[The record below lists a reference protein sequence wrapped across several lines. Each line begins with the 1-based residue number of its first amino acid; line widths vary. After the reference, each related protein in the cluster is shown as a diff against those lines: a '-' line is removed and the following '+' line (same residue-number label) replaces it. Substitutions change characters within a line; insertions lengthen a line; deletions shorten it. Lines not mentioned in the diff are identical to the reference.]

1 MARYVVHI
9 RSSKPAVEAFAY
21 MADLS
26 NFAEWDPGV
35 EHAEQVQGDG
45 PCVGA
50 AFDVAVK
57 AICGSLTLRY
67 HVTEHNPPDKVVARA
82 ESRLLTSLDTIT
94 VRGDGDGSVVTYD
107 AELKLNG
114 LLGVADPLLEVSFK
128 RIGDRAAAGLVRVL
142 DGQKVEEPAAESG

>member
-1 MARYVVHI
+1 MARFVVHV
-9 RSSKPAVEAFAY
+9 RSPKPAVEAFAY

-35 EHAEQVQGDG
+35 DHAEQVQGDG
-45 PCVGA
+45 PGIDA

-57 AICGSLTLRY
+57 AIRGSLTLRY
-67 HVTEHNPPDKVVARA
+67 QITDYDPPDKVVARA

-114 LLGVADPLLEVSFK
+114 LLGVADPLLGLSFK
-128 RIGDRAAAGLVRVL
+128 RIGDRAAAGLVRAL
-142 DGQKVEEPAAESG
+142 DGEKVEEPAP

>member
-1 MARYVVHI
+1 MARYVVHV
-9 RSSKPAVEAFAY
+9 RSPKPAVEAFAY

-35 EHAEQVQGDG
+35 DHAEQVQGDG
-45 PCVGA
+45 PGIDA

-57 AICGSLTLRY
+57 AIRRSLTLRY
-67 HVTEHNPPDKVVARA
+67 QITDYDPPDKVVARA

-114 LLGVADPLLEVSFK
+114 ILGVADPLLGLSFK
-128 RIGDRAAAGLVRVL
+128 RIGDRAAAGLVRAL
-142 DGQKVEEPAAESG
+142 DGEKVEEPAP

>member
-1 MARYVVHI
+1 
-9 RSSKPAVEAFAY
+9 

-35 EHAEQVQGDG
+35 EQAKLVQGDG
-45 PCVGA
+45 PGIDA

-57 AICGSLTLRY
+57 AIRGSLTLRY
-67 HVTEHNPPDKVVARA
+67 HITDYDPPEKVAARA

-114 LLGVADPLLEVSFK
+114 LLGVADPLLGLGFK
-128 RIGDRAAAGLVRVL
+128 RIGDRAATGLVRAL
-142 DGQKVEEPAAESG
+142 DGEKVEEPAP

>member
-1 MARYVVHI
+1 MARFVVHV
-9 RSSKPAVEAFAY
+9 RSPKPAVEAFAY

-35 EHAEQVQGDG
+35 DHAEQVQGDG
-45 PCVGA
+45 PGIDA

-57 AICGSLTLRY
+57 AIRRSLTLRY
-67 HVTEHNPPDKVVARA
+67 QITDYDPPDKVVARA

-94 VRGDGDGSVVTYD
+94 VRGDGGGSVVTYD

-114 LLGVADPLLEVSFK
+114 LLGVADPLLGLSFK
-128 RIGDRAAAGLVRVL
+128 RIGDRAAAGLVRAL
-142 DGQKVEEPAAESG
+142 DGEKVEEPAP